1 MASISSLC
9 FARSLDAK
17 MQETKGGAYVYA
29 GEAWN
34 FHEWE
39 FRTLLKARALHTI
52 DTQDRSSRSAR
63 TVPIDDEAGTN
74 APRSSRSARSGSN
87 AGSQEDGEI
96 SDNAEDTVTVE
107 ESRPRRNA
115 QEISTAVAQLKVYEE
130 TRST

>member
-1 MASISSLC
+1 
-9 FARSLDAK
+9 

-52 DTQDRSSRSAR
+52 DNQTRSSRTAR
-63 TVPIDDEAGTN
+63 PAPIDGEAGTTV
-74 APRSSRSARSGSN
+74 PRSSRSARSGSN

-96 SDNAEDTVTVE
+96 SDNAEDTVI
-107 ESRPRRNA
+107 SRPRRNA
-115 QEISTAVAQLKVYEE
+115 QELSTAV
-130 TRST
+130 TRVL